1 MTQRIQELA
10 ELVTD
15 CVAVADEII
24 QLLDNFENNVSSR
37 KWKSVHKALQVVWN
51 EDKIER
57 LARTLDSCRTALV
70 LRILIVLNAKSDL
83 QAAALGQNFEDLE
96 RTNQEIVE
104 VISINQSRM
113 QSAVH
118 HAYENSEAA
127 AQHRHHQTI
136 AAILTL
142 RNGDSKLVARQ
153 GDDIRHGYLDSSSQ
167 SPKNYITLR
176 GRSEAA
182 GPGSG
187 SIVCEARRMAS
198 VHAQVLDCLHFRQI
212 SDRKDEVSA
221 AYRKTFEWV
230 FQDGGLQRGPWSDL
244 IQWFK
249 EGDCCYWVN
258 GKAGAGKSTFMKF
271 ISDDPRTRD
280 ALSSW
285 AGGELLLTASF
296 YFWNLG
302 SHCQKSQIG
311 LLRSLLYYVLDAQPD
326 LTAHILPD
334 LYRAAVAGK
343 DECLN
348 EPSYAELKRGFHN
361 LIMQRTAKVKICLFI
376 DGLDEYEGSHSELA
390 EFLASIPRESCVK
403 VLVSSRP
410 IPACVEVF
418 SNCPKIQLQDLT
430 YNDIRIY
437 AVDKIRDHP
446 QFTRLVAE
454 DETQA
459 SKLIDEIVAKAS
471 GVFLWVIIVVKRLM
485 DGLQNYDRLEDL
497 RQRLEGLPTDL
508 EELYNHMLEKLD
520 PIYRR
525 QASRIFQIVFQ
536 SITIESEAP
545 LTTMHLSHTEEQA
558 PESSIKLPVAQASDS
573 QRYLKCVAME
583 GRVRSRCCGLVEVL
597 QDWSLL
603 DPERLINSRIA
614 FLHRT
619 VAEFLQTPEVW
630 NGLLS
635 LTADSVCDTN
645 LSLLSACLV
654 ETKISAV
661 GDSLDVN
668 RNVVWRSMRA
678 CLQYARLAETSN
690 GCPQTA
696 YVDELDSVMQ
706 THWAP
711 VKQWHVG
718 DLILRSPFTDGKS
731 TSHWACS
738 ELCPRGDLECGFE
751 YSSIDTSIY
760 SLAASKGLVL
770 YVREKWAQCSASMT
784 AGQTCQVLMTTISSH
799 AHNFQAKTSSTP
811 GDSFST
817 FIRDDGTIPSE
828 TYVSTIGLLLE
839 NGADAKCGTEAMCRI
854 WLLALTYTKK
864 LVRYA
869 QGFWSSSGEAEIVLW
884 ADMLKKLI
892 VSGVDAN
899 ARVEIGNRPGAHQQ
913 SALLIIMKLFKQLP
927 PHATKFRPVV
937 SARDTLRDLLEARG
951 ACRRE
956 WENGRLVLGPQEVD
970 CTVQKLD
977 RSTEGD
983 SGSLS
988 LQRRGFR
995 KRIKMLRTILDSKS

>member
-1 MTQRIQELA
+1 MS
-10 ELVTD
+10 D
-15 CVAVADEII
+15 CVVVADEII
-24 QLLDNFENNVSSR
+24 QLLNRFENNVRSR

-51 EDKIER
+51 QDKIER

-70 LRILIVLNAKSDL
+70 LRILVVLNAKSDL
-83 QAAALGQNFEDLE
+83 QAAAFGQHFEDLD
-96 RTNQEIVE
+96 RGNQEIVE
-104 VISINQSRM
+104 VISINQSRL
-113 QSAVH
+113 QSTVH

-127 AQHRHHQTI
+127 AQHRHNQTI

-153 GDDIRHGYLDSSSQ
+153 RDDIGHTNLDKSSQ
-167 SPKNYITLR
+167 SPKKFITLR
-176 GRSEAA
+176 GGSEAA
-182 GPGSG
+182 EPGSG
-187 SIVCEARRMAS
+187 SIVWEERRMAS

-212 SDRKDEVSA
+212 GDRKEEVSA

-230 FQDGGLQRGPWSDL
+230 FEDGILQRGPWSDL

-249 EGDCCYWVN
+249 EGNCCYWVN

-271 ISDDPRTRD
+271 ISEDARTKD

-285 AGGELLLTASF
+285 AGGESLLTASF

-302 SHCQKSQIG
+302 SHFQKSQIG
-311 LLRSLLYYVLDAQPD
+311 LLRSLLYHVLDAQPD
-326 LTAHILPD
+326 LTAHVLPD

-343 DECLN
+343 DERLN

-361 LIMQRTAKVKICLFI
+361 LIMQRSAKVRICLFI
-376 DGLDEYEGSHSELA
+376 DGLDEYEGNHSELA
-390 EFLASIPRESCVK
+390 EFLVSIPRESCLK
-403 VLVSSRP
+403 VLLSSRP

-418 SNCPKIQLQDLT
+418 SNCPKLQLQDLT
-430 YNDIRIY
+430 YNDIRLY
-437 AVDKIRDHP
+437 AVDRISDHP
-446 QFTRLVAE
+446 QFTRLVTE

-459 SKLIDEIVAKAS
+459 SRLIDEIVAKAS
-471 GVFLWVIIVVKRLM
+471 GVFLWVIIVVRRLM

-520 PIYRR
+520 PLYRR

-536 SITIESEAP
+536 SITIQSEAP

-573 QRYLKCVAME
+573 QRYSKCVAME

-597 QDWSLL
+597 QDWSLP
-603 DPERLINSRIA
+603 DPERLIKSRIA

-619 VAEFLQTPEVW
+619 VAEFLQTPKVW
-630 NGLLS
+630 NELLS
-635 LTADSVCDTN
+635 LTANSVCDTN
-645 LSLLSACLV
+645 VYLLSACLV
-654 ETKISAV
+654 ETKTNAV
-661 GDSLDVN
+661 GVSLDVN
-668 RNVVWRSMRA
+668 KNVVWRSMRA
-678 CLQYARLAETSN
+678 CLQYARLAETSS
-690 GCPQTA
+690 GCPQTT
-696 YVDELDSVMQ
+696 YLDELDSVMQ
-706 THWAP
+706 THWASI
-711 VKQWHVG
+711 KQWHVG

-738 ELCPRGDLECGFE
+738 ELCPRGDLEGGFE

-770 YVREKWAQCSASMT
+770 YLREKWAQFSASIT
-784 AGQTCQVLMTTISSH
+784 AGQTCQVLMTIISSH

-817 FIRDDGTIPSE
+817 FVRDDGTIPSE
-828 TYVSTIGLLLE
+828 TYVSTIDLLLG
-839 NGADAKCGTEAMCRI
+839 NGANAKCGAEAMSRI

-869 QGFWSSSGEAEIVLW
+869 QGFWSSSAEEELILW

-913 SALLIIMKLFKQLP
+913 SALLVVMKLFKQLP

-937 SARDTLRDLLEARG
+937 SARDTLKDLLESRG
-951 ACRRE
+951 ARRRE
-956 WENGRLVLGPQEVD
+956 WENGKLVLGPQEDDPIVPL
-970 CTVQKLD
+970 LD
-977 RSTEGD
+977 RSIEGD
-983 SGSLS
+983 SGSSS

-995 KRIKMLRTILDSKS
+995 KRIRMLRTILDTKS